1 METSKNDEIC
11 VFTLIFITV
20 STTSVDVVCSALQHV
35 HVFDDDDGNFRSAR
49 PRCFEADFGSGCG
62 PFSVSYF

>member
-35 HVFDDDDGNFRSAR
+35 HVFDDDDVPGTRYPVPLSGPEFP
-49 PRCFEADFGSGCG
+49 PRLSCTK
-62 PFSVSYF
+62 